1 MSQPKE
7 KKMKKTDPCSVKPL
21 FVMIKEIG
29 TGYDFDNDVLYTSP
43 FATHTLRQ
51 RSDVFH
57 PSLEVS
63 SNWGLNKGNSITTLI
78 TGESA
83 LKFINNNGGN
93 RVSGLPTGFVS
104 NKGFVNLIK
113 RDGSWTLARFNRSGS
128 ATAPS
133 VAELSLVLK
142 GLSRSNGNMKV
153 RGSPLESKRMLDYL
167 QFLLVKKVSGSDV
180 SLVRP
185 NNANILQ
192 EIRDDDSNIER
203 AYRRVMDIP
212 DQSNRTIYKNAYFVS
227 GDKAATLASVIRDI
241 PTIFQSKKNEPAYRF
256 FVADKPGNLDKIQ
269 RLIKADLKSN
279 TLFDFTAKSVPTF
292 RGEERTQVLGYD
304 GRPVI
309 TKSALFGWFLDTRA
323 KFTTI
328 DKNGKKVT
336 RGSDFHEIPPADK
349 VKILFYWAFNYPHPS
364 GMNRPNPLIAEY
376 FMSIVDTF
384 HDFTEATKERTISFP
399 ELWPSKNSLV
409 WETTRKRTR
418 NGLGSN
424 NIPKSNKAH
433 KFLVD
438 LLGID
443 IYRRAERDVYNE
455 FAKTSLAKTNTRPGI
470 SSSMKTAHFLYFIV
484 NVLATE
490 STRATVS
497 DCEDYSRDL
506 VRALVGESSTPEA
519 ITNLMK
525 SKNACLVID
534 YLPDINGLSQGMKEL
549 SVYHN
554 VGILDPANSK
564 GILSW
569 GELSGIQCPKA
580 LKKTQSKE
588 FKRILNAMI
597 EKGRNGATPLKG
609 KALKEARKK
618 AAGQLQKAQK
628 KEATK
633 QKEAN
638 NKQRRNN
645 EARQKAA
652 NAAASR
658 EERARKK
665 AAPVPATVK
674 SPTLKRSRN
683 NNTQNTNVQSTK
695 RRSIQPAPT
704 PFTRTNTPSNMKM
717 TTGKVSPKKPITAK
731 KPPLQSTL
739 KRSRNNNQNNN
750 KPPAKKPPLPPRSGV
765 RVSRGP
771 GNAPAT
777 GTRSARSVQRTRNAP
792 PASGTRSASAR
803 RTPVAPTTTAG
814 RTPGTR
820 PATAGRP
827 PVAPTTAT
835 RRTPGSAQV

>member
-1 MSQPKE
+1 MS
-7 KKMKKTDPCSVKPL
+7 DLCSVKPL
-21 FVMIKEIG
+21 FVMIKPTG
-29 TGYDFDNDVLYTSP
+29 TGYEFDNDVVYKSP
-43 FATHTLRQ
+43 FATHTLTQ
-51 RSDVFH
+51 SSGVLH

-78 TGESA
+78 TGESG
-83 LKFINNNGGN
+83 KEFMKKNGGN
-93 RVSGLPTGFVS
+93 RVSRSKDGFVGPR
-104 NKGFVNLIK
+104 GFINLIK
-113 RDGSWTLARFNRSGS
+113 RDGSWTLTRHNSGTLG
-128 ATAPS
+128 TAPS
-133 VAELSLVLK
+133 VADLSLLLRGMS
-142 GLSRSNGNMKV
+142 GLTGNIKV

-180 SLVRP
+180 SLTRP

-192 EIRDDDSNIER
+192 EIRDSGSTVEDTYIRLMNL
-203 AYRRVMDIP
+203 P
-212 DQSNRTIYKNAYFVS
+212 GQSNRTIYSNAYFVS
-227 GDKAATLASVIRDI
+227 GDRAAALASVIRDI
-241 PTIFQSKKNEPAYRF
+241 PTIFQYGGKPYPLYIADQKN
-256 FVADKPGNLDKIQ
+256 NLQKI
-269 RLIKADLKSN
+269 RGIIKEDLKSN
-279 TLFDFTAKSVPTF
+279 TLFDFTAKSVPTY
-292 RGEERTQVLGYD
+292 RGEERTQVLGYN

-323 KFTTI
+323 KFTTT

-336 RGSDFHEIPPADK
+336 RGSGFHDIKDK
-349 VKILFYWAFNYPHPS
+349 MVKVQILFYWAFNYPHPS

-384 HDFTEATKERTISFP
+384 HDFTEETKKRTISFP
-399 ELWPSKNSLV
+399 ELWPSKASSV
-409 WETTRKRTR
+409 WTNTKKRTR

-455 FAKTSLAKTNTRPGI
+455 FAKETLAKTNTRPGI

-490 STRATVS
+490 SSRATVTE
-497 DCEDYSRDL
+497 CENYSRDL
-506 VRALVGESSTPEA
+506 IMKLADKSSTPEA

-534 YLPDINGLSQGMKEL
+534 HLGDTKSLTKEMKEL

-564 GILSW
+564 AILSW
-569 GELSGIQCPKA
+569 GELSGIECPKE
-580 LKKTQSKE
+580 T
-588 FKRILNAMI
+588 
-597 EKGRNGATPLKG
+597 
-609 KALKEARKK
+609 KK
-618 AAGQLQKAQK
+618 AATAEMKKEIAAIREKREKAGGPRLKGQAKKDENKRIKGQLYRRNKRESA
-628 KEATK
+628 K
-633 QKEAN
+633 QEEAN

-645 EARQKAA
+645 KARQKAA

-704 PFTRTNTPSNMKM
+704 PFKMNKNPANMKM
-717 TTGKVSPKKPITAK
+717 TIGKVSPKKPTTAK
-731 KPPLQSTL
+731 KPPLPPTL

-803 RTPVAPTTTAG
+803 RTPVAQTPTSAAR

-820 PATAGRP
+820 PATVGRP
-827 PVAPTTAT
+827 PVAQTPTTAT
-835 RRTPGSAQV
+835 RPTPGTVRTPK

>member
-1 MSQPKE
+1 MS
-7 KKMKKTDPCSVKPL
+7 DLCSVKPL
-21 FVMIKEIG
+21 FVMIRPTG
-29 TGYDFDNDVLYTSP
+29 TGYEFDNDVVYKSP
-43 FATHTLRQ
+43 FATHTLTQ
-51 RSDVFH
+51 SSGVLH

-78 TGESA
+78 TGESGK
-83 LKFINNNGGN
+83 KFMEKNGGN
-93 RVSGLPTGFVS
+93 RVSRSKDGFVGP
-104 NKGFVNLIK
+104 KGFINLIK
-113 RDGSWTLARFNRSGS
+113 RDGSWTLTRHNSGTLG
-128 ATAPS
+128 TAPS
-133 VAELSLVLK
+133 VADLSLLLRGMS
-142 GLSRSNGNMKV
+142 GLTENIKV

-180 SLVRP
+180 SLTRP

-192 EIRDDDSNIER
+192 EIRDSGSTVEDTYIRLMNL
-203 AYRRVMDIP
+203 P
-212 DQSNRTIYKNAYFVS
+212 DQSNRTIYSNAYFVS
-227 GDKAATLASVIRDI
+227 GDRAAALASVIRDI
-241 PTIFQSKKNEPAYRF
+241 PTIFQYGGSPYPLYIADQKN
-256 FVADKPGNLDKIQ
+256 NLQKI
-269 RLIKADLKSN
+269 RGIIKEDLKSN
-279 TLFDFTAKSVPTF
+279 TLFDFTAKSVPTY
-292 RGEERTQVLGYD
+292 RGEERTQVLGYN

-384 HDFTEATKERTISFP
+384 HDFTEATKKRTISFP
-399 ELWPSKNSLV
+399 ELWPSKASSV
-409 WETTRKRTR
+409 WTTTKKRTR

-455 FAKTSLAKTNTRPGI
+455 FAKETLAKTNTRPGI

-490 STRATVS
+490 SSRATVTE
-497 DCEDYSRDL
+497 CEKYSRDL
-506 VRALVGESSTPEA
+506 IMKLVGESSTPEA

-534 YLPDINGLSQGMKEL
+534 HLGDTKSLTKEMKEL

-554 VGILDPANSK
+554 VGILDPATSK
-564 GILSW
+564 AILSW
-569 GELSGIQCPKA
+569 GELSGIECPKETKKA
-580 LKKTQSKE
+580 VTAEMKKEIAAIREKREKAGGPRLKGQAKKDE
-588 FKRILNAMI
+588 NKRI
-597 EKGRNGATPLKG
+597 K
-609 KALKEARKK
+609 
-618 AAGQLQKAQK
+618 GQLYRRNKR
-628 KEATK
+628 ESDK
-633 QKEAN
+633 QVEAN
-638 NKQRRNN
+638 NQQGRNN
-645 EARQKAA
+645 KARQKVA

-695 RRSIQPAPT
+695 RRSIQPAP
-704 PFTRTNTPSNMKM
+704 FKMNKNPSNMKM
-717 TTGKVSPKKPITAK
+717 TMGKVSPKKPTTAK
-731 KPPLQSTL
+731 KPPLQPTL
-739 KRSRNNNQNNN
+739 KRSRNNNQNTN
-750 KPPAKKPPLPPRSGV
+750 KPPAKKPPLPPRPGV

-803 RTPVAPTTTAG
+803 RPPVAPTSAAG

>member
-1 MSQPKE
+1 
-7 KKMKKTDPCSVKPL
+7 
-21 FVMIKEIG
+21 
-29 TGYDFDNDVLYTSP
+29 
-43 FATHTLRQ
+43 
-51 RSDVFH
+51 
-57 PSLEVS
+57 
-63 SNWGLNKGNSITTLI
+63 
-78 TGESA
+78 
-83 LKFINNNGGN
+83 
-93 RVSGLPTGFVS
+93 
-104 NKGFVNLIK
+104 
-113 RDGSWTLARFNRSGS
+113 
-128 ATAPS
+128 
-133 VAELSLVLK
+133 
-142 GLSRSNGNMKV
+142 
-153 RGSPLESKRMLDYL
+153 
-167 QFLLVKKVSGSDV
+167 
-180 SLVRP
+180 
-185 NNANILQ
+185 
-192 EIRDDDSNIER
+192 
-203 AYRRVMDIP
+203 
-212 DQSNRTIYKNAYFVS
+212 
-227 GDKAATLASVIRDI
+227 
-241 PTIFQSKKNEPAYRF
+241 
-256 FVADKPGNLDKIQ
+256 
-269 RLIKADLKSN
+269 
-279 TLFDFTAKSVPTF
+279 
-292 RGEERTQVLGYD
+292 
-304 GRPVI
+304 
-309 TKSALFGWFLDTRA
+309 
-323 KFTTI
+323 
-328 DKNGKKVT
+328 
-336 RGSDFHEIPPADK
+336 
-349 VKILFYWAFNYPHPS
+349 
-364 GMNRPNPLIAEY
+364 
-376 FMSIVDTF
+376 
-384 HDFTEATKERTISFP
+384 
-399 ELWPSKNSLV
+399 
-409 WETTRKRTR
+409 
-418 NGLGSN
+418 
-424 NIPKSNKAH
+424 
-433 KFLVD
+433 LVD

-497 DCEDYSRDL
+497 NCENYSRDL

-554 VGILDPANSK
+554 VGILDPAPSK

-569 GELSGIQCPKA
+569 GELSGIECPKA

-618 AAGQLQKAQK
+618 AAGQLQRAQK
-628 KEATK
+628 KEKVK
-633 QKEAN
+633 QEAN
-638 NKQRRNN
+638 NKQRKNN
-645 EARQKAA
+645 EARQKKAV
-652 NAAASR
+652 NDAASR

-683 NNTQNTNVQSTK
+683 NNTQNANVQSAK
-695 RRSIQPAPT
+695 RRSIQPAP
-704 PFTRTNTPSNMKM
+704 FKMNKNPSNMKM
-717 TTGKVSPKKPITAK
+717 TMGKVSPKKPTTAK
-731 KPPLQSTL
+731 KPPLQPTL

-765 RVSRGP
+765 GVSRGP

-803 RTPVAPTTTAG
+803 RTPVAQTPTSAAR

>member
-1 MSQPKE
+1 MS
-7 KKMKKTDPCSVKPL
+7 DLCSVKPL
-21 FVMIKEIG
+21 FVMIRPTG
-29 TGYDFDNDVLYTSP
+29 TGYEFDNDVVYKSP
-43 FATHTLRQ
+43 FATHTLTQ
-51 RSDVFH
+51 SSGVLH

-78 TGESA
+78 TGESGK
-83 LKFINNNGGN
+83 KFMEKNGGN
-93 RVSGLPTGFVS
+93 RVSRSKDGFVGP
-104 NKGFVNLIK
+104 KGFINLIK
-113 RDGSWTLARFNRSGS
+113 RDGSWTLTRHNSGTLG
-128 ATAPS
+128 TAPS
-133 VAELSLVLK
+133 VADLSLLLRGMS
-142 GLSRSNGNMKV
+142 GLTENIKV

-180 SLVRP
+180 SLTRP

-192 EIRDDDSNIER
+192 EIRDSGSTVEDTYIRLMNL
-203 AYRRVMDIP
+203 P
-212 DQSNRTIYKNAYFVS
+212 DQSNRTIYSNAYFVS
-227 GDKAATLASVIRDI
+227 GDRAAALASVIRDI
-241 PTIFQSKKNEPAYRF
+241 PTIFQYGGSPYPLYIADQKN
-256 FVADKPGNLDKIQ
+256 NLQKI
-269 RLIKADLKSN
+269 RGIIKEDLKSN
-279 TLFDFTAKSVPTF
+279 TLFDFTAKSVPTY
-292 RGEERTQVLGYD
+292 RGEERTQVLGYN

-384 HDFTEATKERTISFP
+384 HDFTEATKKRTISFP
-399 ELWPSKNSLV
+399 ELWPSKASSV
-409 WETTRKRTR
+409 WTTTKKRTR

-717 TTGKVSPKKPITAK
+717 TVGKVSPKKPITAK
-731 KPPLQSTL
+731 KPPLPPTL
-739 KRSRNNNQNNN
+739 KRSINNNQNNN

-777 GTRSARSVQRTRNAP
+777 GTRSARSVLRTRNAP

-803 RTPVAPTTTAG
+803 RTPVAPTSATR